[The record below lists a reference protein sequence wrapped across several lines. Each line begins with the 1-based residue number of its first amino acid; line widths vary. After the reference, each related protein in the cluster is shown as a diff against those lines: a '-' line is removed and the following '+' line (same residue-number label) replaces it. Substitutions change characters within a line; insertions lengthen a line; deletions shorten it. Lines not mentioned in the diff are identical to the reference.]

1 MDVDRFQKKPFTVHF
16 GARRACVAMQ
26 YEVCWAEP
34 SKSIHQNHYQSFLVM
49 NMETITALRELHAH
63 DCSAYVR
70 KLFTD

>member
-1 MDVDRFQKKPFTVHF
+1 MDRFQKEPLNVHF
-16 GARRACVAMQ
+16 GARRACVAML

-49 NMETITALRELHAH
+49 NMVTITALRELCAP

-70 KLFTD
+70 KLFAD